1 MQYIQTIN
9 IFLYEWTNNG
19 TNVVRWDYEANPS
32 GWPGNFG
39 MPERDAYLTLGNN
52 VYLFYGE
59 GRIFKY
65 SKGIPKSA
73 LSVMNFDNW
82 EEIND
87 LKWQMLS
94 TKTSVATICGDYV
107 VYTAYGT
114 VFRNGIST
122 PEMFVFGAQLE
133 EIGLQAKRINISRA
147 KGMAGSLNI
156 EFDNKD
162 GILSPDGI
170 YNPQLFFPKQKI

>member
-1 MQYIQTIN
+1 M
-9 IFLYEWTNNG
+9 YEWTNNG

-82 EEIND
+82 EEINEFEVANVID
-87 LKWQMLS
+87 EDFRSDDMRRLR
-94 TKTSVATICGDYV
+94 SVY
-107 VYTAYGT
+107 
-114 VFRNGIST
+114 
-122 PEMFVFGAQLE
+122 
-133 EIGLQAKRINISRA
+133 RIWNCI
-147 KGMAGSLNI
+147 
-156 EFDNKD
+156 
-162 GILSPDGI
+162 
-170 YNPQLFFPKQKI
+170 